1 MVGRRP
7 EQEEL
12 LYPAAEVAR
21 KHSAG
26 VEHETTSG
34 REAYARFSR
43 SAQERYREGTLPD

>member
-43 SAQERYREGTLPD
+43 SAQERYRVGTLPD